1 MNFLFSRLHGIL
13 FAMLFVVGVVNAQE
27 TTPEAMPIVSPCSAP
42 EANIVATIGMI
53 SDVARTIGGDCVQ
66 VTGLMGAGVDP
77 HLYTATERDVETLF
91 NADLIFYAGLN
102 LEARMVDVFEQIRD
116 GMGKPTIAVSETI
129 DVQMILEE
137 PSYEAP
143 DPHVWMDVSLWRVV
157 AGAIRDQLAALLPQ
171 HEAYFNATYDAYMAE
186 LEALDEYARE
196 QIASI
201 PDEQRLLITAHDAF
215 QYFSRAYGIEVYA
228 PQGISTESEV
238 GVQNIRATIQL
249 LVERQI
255 PAVFIESSI
264 SPDTIEAIIAGAE
277 DQGHTVSIGGLLYSD
292 ALGDD
297 DTPEGT
303 YIGMIRHNVDTIVA
317 GLTGQGE

>member
-1 MNFLFSRLHGIL
+1 
-13 FAMLFVVGVVNAQE
+13 
-27 TTPEAMPIVSPCSAP
+27 
-42 EANIVATIGMI
+42 
-53 SDVARTIGGDCVQ
+53 
-66 VTGLMGAGVDP
+66 
-77 HLYTATERDVETLF
+77 
-91 NADLIFYAGLN
+91 
-102 LEARMVDVFEQIRD
+102 
-116 GMGKPTIAVSETI
+116 
-129 DVQMILEE
+129 
-137 PSYEAP
+137 
-143 DPHVWMDVSLWRVV
+143 
-157 AGAIRDQLAALLPQ
+157 
-171 HEAYFNATYDAYMAE
+171 MAE